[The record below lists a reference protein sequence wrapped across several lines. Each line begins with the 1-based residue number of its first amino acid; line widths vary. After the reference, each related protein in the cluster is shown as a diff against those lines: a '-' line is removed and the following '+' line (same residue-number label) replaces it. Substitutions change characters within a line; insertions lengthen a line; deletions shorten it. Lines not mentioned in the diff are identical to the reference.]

1 MKSLLKPSQL
11 IDELLGRLEVPAP
24 VPMSRST
31 SAGSVPSQAG
41 RLAELA
47 ELASLGAGTAVMDP
61 QDLAA
66 GSRVGSK
73 GGSQAGSQMATSPVE
88 SGWAK
93 GVAQRSDSHPQRQ
106 RQKAEAA
113 AKAKAEARA
122 NKREAQRAKK
132 LEQTRDSTNSKMGQ
146 VHIGDI
152 RTAQKL
158 WAMFP
163 HATTTNDLVMQY
175 SGGIVV
181 PDGMEANFSMEM
193 VLDHNWGL
201 YAQRQEP
208 QPRPTTGRA
217 VLKPPALRKRAE
229 DAAGLHAQL
238 FSVKR

>member
-1 MKSLLKPSQL
+1 MAGLAGLTGPVLELAGLYWILRLWQL
-11 IDELLGRLEVPAP
+11 A
-24 VPMSRST
+24 
-31 SAGSVPSQAG
+31 A
-41 RLAELA
+41 RLAIRLA
-47 ELASLGAGTAVMDP
+47 AN
-61 QDLAA
+61 LAA
-66 GSRVGSK
+66 G
-73 GGSQAGSQMATSPVE
+73 MATSPVE

-122 NKREAQRAKK
+122 KKREAQRAKK

-208 QPRPTTGRA
+208 QPRPTTG
-217 VLKPPALRKRAE
+217 
-229 DAAGLHAQL
+229 
-238 FSVKR
+238 